1 MTFAL
6 DPQRPLGEALRRAA
20 LDELDGATQHL
31 RGDDVGA
38 DDIHEMRKSAKKLRA
53 WLRLLRPELG
63 ERYAILNGLLRDASR
78 RLSARRDA
86 DVARQT
92 LLRLRRGRRLTA
104 SQFQQ
109 LDAALAQLRPPVVDA
124 DALADARRLLKAA
137 CVYLADFDAA
147 FDVETLGA
155 RLAQSRARCVRG
167 LRRSRTTRS
176 PEDLHAWRKQ
186 VKYYGYQCALVAP
199 VLPQAAAPTR
209 ALKALGETLGLHH
222 DFHAFAERLEN
233 APAKLGELLKLR
245 ARQIAQVRMD
255 QLGARAV
262 AQGERLFGA
271 VVTRRPL

>member
-6 DPQRPLGEALRRAA
+6 DPQRPLGEALRCAA
-20 LDELDGATQHL
+20 LDELDSATQHL
-31 RGDDVGA
+31 RGDDVDA

-109 LDAALAQLRPPVVDA
+109 LDVALAHLRPPAVDA

-137 CVYLADFDAA
+137 RVYLADFEAA
-147 FDVETLGA
+147 FDHKTLGA
-155 RLAQSRARCVRG
+155 RLAQTRTRCVRG

-199 VLPQAAAPTR
+199 VLPEAAAPTR

-222 DFHAFAERLEN
+222 DFHSFVQRLER

-245 ARQIAQVRMD
+245 ARQIAQARMD
-255 QLGARAV
+255 HLCARAI
-262 AQGERLFGA
+262 AQGEQLFGA
-271 VVTRRPL
+271 LS